1 MNIGALVMM
10 LFGCITIWGGLFLAL
25 GIALEVENEKSK
37 SLNCNNDTKKK

>member
-25 GIALEVENEKSK
+25 GIALEVEKSK
-37 SLNCNNDTKKK
+37 SKSINCNSNNKL